1 MNPFEILIVVVIAVL
16 ILGMIYNTTSKIIS
30 SKISKSKLPKIDFIN
45 NPSDIH
51 NLINLAIKDKT
62 RIKLKINNRE
72 PSYNTSIIKKES
84 ILNNHILL
92 IDSLFPPDGNDKIQ
106 YAKSAIAEFSFKGI
120 ESKSN
125 LIPYSF
131 TTNYIDQKE
140 HENFK
145 SLRITFPKA
154 INRRQKREFLRVEPS
169 VNQPLFIKFKIKDK
183 KMTQKIENISA
194 GGINFFTN
202 LTKTVLWPGMRIEK
216 ILITLPDQ
224 SQITCPILIRS
235 IFQNNDSIF
244 IGGKR
249 YSYSCGAQFLG
260 IDNKVRD
267 NIIKYVLE
275 KERNELKHLHREFE

>member
-1 MNPFEILIVVVIAVL
+1 MNPFEILIIVVIAVL

-51 NLINLAIKDKT
+51 NLIDLAINEKT

-84 ILNNHILL
+84 ILNHHTLQ
-92 IDSLFPPDGNDKIQ
+92 IDSLFPPEGNDKIQ
-106 YAKSAIAEFSFKGI
+106 HSFKAVAEFIIKGI
-120 ESKSN
+120 ATEN
-125 LIPYSF
+125 QIIPYSF
-131 TTNYIDQKE
+131 TTNYIDQKDY
-140 HENFK
+140 ENFK

-169 VNQPLFIKFKIKDK
+169 VNKPLFIKFKIKDN

-194 GGINFFTN
+194 GGISFFTN
-202 LTKTVLWPGMRIEK
+202 LTKTVLWPGKRIEK

-224 SQITCPILIRS
+224 SQLTCPILIRS
-235 IFQNNDSIF
+235 IFRNNDPIF

-249 YSYSCGAQFLG
+249 YSYSCGAQFLE
-260 IDNKVRD
+260 IDNNVRD

>member
-1 MNPFEILIVVVIAVL
+1 MNPFEILIVVVVAVL

-92 IDSLFPPDGNDKIQ
+92 IDSLFPPEGNDKIQ
-106 YAKSAIAEFSFKGI
+106 YSKSAIAEFSFKGI
-120 ESKSN
+120 ETKSK

-140 HENFK
+140 YENFK

-169 VNQPLFIKFKIKDK
+169 VNKPLFIKFKIKDK

-216 ILITLPDQ
+216 VLITLPDQ

-235 IFQNNDSIF
+235 IFQNNDPIF
-244 IGGKR
+244 IDGKR
-249 YSYSCGAQFLG
+249 YSYTCGAQFLR
-260 IDNKVRD
+260 IDNNVRD

-275 KERNELKHLHREFE
+275 KERNELKHLHREF

>member
-1 MNPFEILIVVVIAVL
+1 MNPFEILIVVVAAVL
-16 ILGMIYNTTSKIIS
+16 ILGMIYNTTSKFIS
-30 SKISKSKLPKIDFIN
+30 TKISKSKLPKIDFIN

-51 NLINLAIKDKT
+51 NLINLAIKEKT

-92 IDSLFPPDGNDKIQ
+92 IDSLFPPEGNDKIQ
-106 YAKSAIAEFSFKGI
+106 YSKSTVAEFSFKGT
-120 ESKSN
+120 ERKSK

-140 HENFK
+140 YKNFK
-145 SLRITFPKA
+145 ALKITFPKA
-154 INRRQKREFLRVEPS
+154 INRRQKRDFLRVEPS

-183 KMTQKIENISA
+183 IMTQKIENISA

-202 LTKTVLWPGMRIEK
+202 LTKTVLWPGMKIEK
-216 ILITLPDQ
+216 VLITLPDE
-224 SQITCPILIRS
+224 SQIKCPILIRS
-235 IFQNNDSIF
+235 IFQNNDPIF

-260 IDNKVRD
+260 IDNNVRD

>member
-140 HENFK
+140 YENFK

-169 VNQPLFIKFKIKDK
+169 VNKPLFIKFKIKDK

-194 GGINFFTN
+194 GGISFFTN
-202 LTKTVLWPGMRIEK
+202 LTKTVLWPGKRIEK

-224 SQITCPILIRS
+224 SQFTCPILIRS
-235 IFQNNDSIF
+235 IFQNNDPIF

-249 YSYSCGAQFLG
+249 YSYSCGAQFLE
-260 IDNKVRD
+260 IDNSVRD

>member
-1 MNPFEILIVVVIAVL
+1 MNPFEILILVLIAVL

-84 ILNNHILL
+84 ILNSHTLL

-140 HENFK
+140 YENFNA
-145 SLRITFPKA
+145 LRITFPKA
-154 INRRQKREFLRVEPS
+154 INRGQKREFLRIEPS

-194 GGINFFTN
+194 GGVNFFTN
-202 LTKTVLWPGMRIEK
+202 LTKAVLCHGKRIEQV
-216 ILITLPDQ
+216 LITLPDQ
-224 SQITCPILIRS
+224 SQIRCPIVIKS
-235 IFQNNDSIF
+235 IFQNNDLIF
-244 IGGKR
+244 IDGKR
-249 YSYSCGAQFLG
+249 YSYSCGAQFLE
-260 IDNKVRD
+260 IDNSVKD

-275 KERNELKHLHREFE
+275 KERNELKNLHREFE

>member
-1 MNPFEILIVVVIAVL
+1 MNPFEILIVVVVAVF
-16 ILGMIYNTTSKIIS
+16 IFGMIYNTTSKIIL

-51 NLINLAIKDKT
+51 NLINLAIKEKT

-92 IDSLFPPDGNDKIQ
+92 IDSLFPPEGNDKIQ
-106 YAKSAIAEFSFKGI
+106 YSKSTIAEFSIKEI
-120 ESKSN
+120 DTKSK

-140 HENFK
+140 YENFK
-145 SLRITFPKA
+145 SLRITFPKV
-154 INRRQKREFLRVEPS
+154 INRIQKRNFLRVEPS

-202 LTKTVLWPGMRIEK
+202 LTKTVLWPGKRIEK
-216 ILITLPDQ
+216 VLITLPDQ

-235 IFQNNDSIF
+235 IFQNNDPIF

-249 YSYSCGAQFLG
+249 YLYSCGAQFLE
-260 IDNKVRD
+260 IDNSVKD